1 MAPKFS
7 VVIPVYNRRDLLL
20 KAVESSLRQT
30 ASSYEVVVSDDC
42 SSEDLRA
49 VVASFQE
56 PRIRYYRNEIRI
68 GASGNHQQA
77 VSRATGSYIL
87 ALNSD
92 DLLLPECLEI
102 AGQALDERHS
112 AAAAYFSTTYL
123 SGSKVEGFHPI
134 PKIPFANAEV
144 LLQNPWLESYHGT
157 SPTCCLFR
165 KAAFDRIGGYRP
177 ALRFV
182 YDYDLYIRFMRIG
195 GGVVFLPEVLS
206 VYRKHPEQMCGNQ
219 TFDAL
224 RDILDLW
231 HLPEY
236 SHWASSTVASLVLLH
251 CLDAKRKGGDL
262 GEVIAEIRR
271 QKLLMRLLVGVPT
284 ALFRK
289 AFPSRAEEAAIEA
302 NYRAPNGIDRA
313 IESAGNIL
321 GPSRSHSA
329 DAR

>member
-7 VVIPVYNRRDLLL
+7 VVIPVYNRRDFLL

-30 ASSYEVVVSDDC
+30 ATSHEVVVSDDC

-49 VVASFQE
+49 AVTSFQE
-56 PRIRYYRNEIRI
+56 PRIRYYRNETRL
-68 GASGNHQQA
+68 GASRNHQQA
-77 VSRATGSYIL
+77 VSRATGSYVL

-92 DLLLPECLEI
+92 DLLLPECLEV
-102 AGQALDERHS
+102 AGRALDERDT
-112 AAAAYFSTTYL
+112 AAAVYFSPTYL
-123 SGSKVEGFHPI
+123 SGSKVEGFHPM
-134 PKIPFANAEV
+134 PKIPFADASV
-144 LLQNPWLESYHGT
+144 LLENPWLESYHGT

-177 ALRFV
+177 ALRLA
-182 YDYDLYIRFMRIG
+182 YDYDLYMRFMRIG

-219 TFDAL
+219 TFDGL
-224 RDILDLW
+224 RDMLDLW

-236 SHWASSTVASLVLLH
+236 SHWPSSTVASLVLLH
-251 CLDAKRKGGDL
+251 CLDARRRGGDL
-262 GEVIAEIRR
+262 VQVVAEIRR
-271 QKLLMRLLVGVPT
+271 QKLWIRLLAGVPT

-289 AFPSRAEEAAIEA
+289 AFPNRTEEATIGA
-302 NYRAPNGIDRA
+302 NYRMPNGVDQA

-321 GPSRSHSA
+321 KA
-329 DAR
+329 MTLA